1 MNVPAPES
9 PPEPKQVKLYRL
21 YCRGMILFYL
31 TFVALGAW
39 AIYSS
44 GDANEKGLLMGTA
57 IAGIGVIC
65 SGLFASSFY
74 VPRAQW
80 AWNLHLVL
88 IALGVCGVITT
99 PFALA
104 VGVAWFHQD
113 TLDYFGVKRAD

>member
-1 MNVPAPES
+1 
-9 PPEPKQVKLYRL
+9 
-21 YCRGMILFYL
+21 MIVYYFG
-31 TFVALGAW
+31 FVALGGW
-39 AIYSS
+39 AVYSS
-44 GDANEKGLLMGTA
+44 GDNERGFLMGVA

-99 PFALA
+99 PFALV

-113 TLDYFGVKRAD
+113 TLDHFGVKQSS